1 MDDKSR
7 SSCDTID
14 FSTYTTPGLLIQ
26 DNVTFLKRLRCDI
39 AVINSGPWNW
49 QTSSG
54 NIDGWDLFSRE
65 LIYFVWMMYI
75 IYSLSSQR
83 VLFVPGAGSDL
94 RRQIDYWKKRQK
106 APMSSS
112 AGFFFSVFPVWEMKC
127 RLCCNRN
134 ITVTEVKHWTSS
146 EPYCHL
152 MTF

>member
-112 AGFFFSVFPVWEMKC
+112 AVFFFLFFLSEKWNADFVVIETSLSLKLNTEHPV
-127 RLCCNRN
+127 NR
-134 ITVTEVKHWTSS
+134 TVI
-146 EPYCHL
+146 
-152 MTF
+152 